1 LRKPFYGWIIV
12 GVSFL
17 IGFTESGV
25 FQNILSIFMKPM
37 VDEFGWTRASVTG
50 AIAFG
55 SISGGLLSLVVGPI
69 LDRYGPRMVCFGG
82 ILLLSL
88 GLGAMMFVSHL
99 WQLYLFFGVGRMVA
113 VGVLSLGISVSVANW
128 FVRYRGRAMGITRIG
143 DRLGSTLLP
152 LMVQFLILALGWRMA
167 WGTLGAVVFLMSGI
181 PALLFLRHRPEDMGL
196 LPDGAS
202 PASTGSGS
210 GDSFTEEKSADPS
223 RYDAELF
230 WTRSQA
236 TRTKAFWTLT
246 LITSLIP
253 FMQAGI
259 NFHIY
264 PFLTDQGFSE
274 TSAVLMLSTI
284 ALFGMV
290 GSPIWGMLT
299 ERFRIQY
306 LLTANV
312 AGNGLIFLALYLSIR
327 FKFDGALGMGIIFL
341 LAALH
346 GIFHGGRNPMI
357 PVVWADFFGRR
368 SLGSIYGLS
377 NPFYFTANALGP
389 IFAGVCFDLLGS
401 YEFSFYFFVV
411 MFFISGMVTM
421 HMQPPKYPASNLPGS

>member
-1 LRKPFYGWIIV
+1 MRKPFYGWIIV
-12 GVSFL
+12 AVSFL

-55 SISGGLLSLVVGPI
+55 SISGGLLSLVTGPI
-69 LDRYGPRMVCFGG
+69 LDRYGPRMVCFWG

-88 GLGAMMFVSHL
+88 GLGAMTFVNHL

-128 FVRYRGRAMGITRIG
+128 FVRYRGRAMGITRVG

-152 LMVQFLILALGWRMA
+152 LMVQFLILAFGWRFA
-167 WGTLGAVVFLMSGI
+167 WGTLGVVVFLMSGI
-181 PALLFLRHRPEDMGL
+181 PALLFLRHRPEEMGL
-196 LPDGAS
+196 LPDGAA
-202 PASTGSGS
+202 PAPTGDGSGNERAGEERVDAS
-210 GDSFTEEKSADPS
+210 G
-223 RYDAELF
+223 YDAEPF
-230 WTRSQA
+230 WTRTQA
-236 TRTKAFWTLT
+236 TRTKAFWILT

-274 TSAVLMLSTI
+274 TTAVFILSTI

-299 ERFRIQY
+299 EKFRIQH
-306 LLTANV
+306 LLTVNV
-312 AGNGLIFLALYLSIR
+312 VGNGLIFLVLYLAIR
-327 FKFDGALGMGIIFL
+327 FKFDGAWGIGIIFL

-377 NPFYFTANALGP
+377 NPFFFTANALGP
-389 IFAGVCFDLLGS
+389 IFAGLCFDLLGS
-401 YEFSFYFFVV
+401 YEFPFYFFVV

-421 HMQPPKYPASNLPGS
+421 RMQPPKNPVQPSGHS